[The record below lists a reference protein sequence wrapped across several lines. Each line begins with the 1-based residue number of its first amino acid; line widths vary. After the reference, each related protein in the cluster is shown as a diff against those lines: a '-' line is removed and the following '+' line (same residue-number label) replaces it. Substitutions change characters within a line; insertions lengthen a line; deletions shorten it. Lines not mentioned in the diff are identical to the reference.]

1 MDASSSAQ
9 PRMRATRR
17 ARGSKK
23 PLTSAV
29 SGFSILIRQAATAAR
44 LLKLIGNRNRLLILC
59 FLTTH
64 GEIKAGDLA
73 QAVGLSLSALSQHL
87 ARLRSEGLVTYRR
100 ESQTLYYRMSD
111 PQAKRILRMLK
122 DIYCGDL
129 R

>member
-1 MDASSSAQ
+1 
-9 PRMRATRR
+9 MRATRR

-23 PLTSAV
+23 PVTAPV

-44 LLKLIGNRNRLLILC
+44 LLKLIGNTNRLLILC
-59 FLTTH
+59 FLATH
-64 GEIKAGDLA
+64 REIKAGDLA

-100 ESQTLYYRMSD
+100 ESQTLYYRISD
-111 PQAKRILRMLK
+111 PQAKRILKMLK